1 MKVSLIDLTSL
12 KTKKKNKNK
21 KTRKKSKYM
30 LENNMND

>member
-12 KTKKKNKNK
+12 KTKKKK

-30 LENNMND
+30 LENNMNN

>member
-12 KTKKKNKNK
+12 KTKKKK